1 MKWRDIIYQ
10 YDGSFDGLLCCVFES
25 YTQHEHPTAICCDE
39 ADEWSLYETRV
50 VSTDPAHA
58 QRVAR
63 SLRKLSPDVLP
74 LLRRTFLTCLPD
86 KELAIYRFV
95 AKLYREG
102 APFLTRLN
110 DDGYQPLLRA
120 VRSMATEA
128 EHLRG
133 FLHFS
138 DYGGMLGAE
147 IEPKNRVLPL
157 LRAHFAERC
166 HDEAFFIYDRTHRE
180 ALLYADGR
188 SRIVP
193 LDDFQSAP
201 PSAEEVAYRQLW
213 RRFYDAVAIREREN
227 PRLRMSRMPKRYWSQ
242 MTELRRDDA
251 LPPTQ

>member
-1 MKWRDIIYQ
+1 MRWILYNVL
-10 YDGSFDGLLCCVFES
+10 F
-25 YTQHEHPTAICCDE
+25 AI
-39 ADEWSLYETRV
+39 AYAAMM
-50 VSTDPAHA
+50 P
-58 QRVAR
+58 
-63 SLRKLSPDVLP
+63 KF
-74 LLRRTFLTCLPD
+74 LLRMKKR
-86 KELAIYRFV
+86 
-95 AKLYREG
+95 G
-102 APFLTRLN
+102 
-110 DDGYQPLLRA
+110 GY
-120 VRSMATEA
+120 
-128 EHLRG
+128 
-133 FLHFS
+133 
-138 DYGGMLGAE
+138 
-147 IEPKNRVLPL
+147 
-157 LRAHFAERC
+157 RAHFAERC